1 MATRLRVNR
10 ILVLMSAL
18 FVIMALFF
26 GLFQYKRERD
36 FRVDIMN
43 SQLQMYNYQMAYT
56 LGSENLADSKS
67 VSDYVLRHPILGMR
81 ITVIDSLGNVLAD
94 SEQPDVSLM
103 ENHLK
108 RSEVQDALSHGTGYA
123 IKRHSESIDQT
134 YFYSASLL
142 KIGDLPVIV
151 RAAIPYSTQLTDSL
165 SYNNTFIY
173 FAVIVVF
180 LLGFVTHGIMFFF
193 LKMRNAESEK
203 ERMKR
208 QLTQNVTHELKTPAA
223 SIQGFLETIIQNPDL
238 DEEKRQHFLNRCYA
252 QSQRMSKLLQDMA
265 TLTKL
270 DDRHKFSESEA
281 DVDVNALIHNV
292 LEDTCL
298 QLKNKNITP
307 VLDLAPDLVL
317 HNVDV
322 GLIYGI
328 FRNLIDNVLSY
339 ANGAT
344 FVSVRGT
351 DDGRYLRFEVS
362 DNGAGVS
369 QENLPLIFERFFR
382 EDKGR
387 SRKLGGT
394 GLGLAIV
401 KNTIIHYGGDVEAL
415 ATDGG
420 GLTVRFSIKSH
431 S

>member
-18 FVIMALFF
+18 FVIMALVF
-26 GLFQYKRERD
+26 GLFQYQRERD

-56 LGSENLADSKS
+56 LGSENLAQSKA
-67 VSDYVLRHPILGMR
+67 VSDYVAGHPLLGMR

-108 RSEVQDALSHGTGYA
+108 RSEVQDALASGSGYA
-123 IKRHSESIDQT
+123 IKRQSESIDQT

-193 LKMRNAESEK
+193 LRMRNAESEK

-223 SIQGFLETIIQNPDL
+223 SIQGFLETIIQNPEI
-238 DEEKRQHFLNRCYA
+238 DEEKRQHFLNRCYE
-252 QSQRMSKLLQDMA
+252 QSKRMSKLLQDMA

-270 DDRHKFSESEA
+270 DDRSKFSESEA
-281 DVDVNALIHNV
+281 NVDVKALIHNV

-298 QLKNKNITP
+298 QLKSKNITP
-307 VLDLAPDLVL
+307 VLDLAPNLIL
-317 HNVDV
+317 HNVDA

-328 FRNLIDNVLSY
+328 FRNLFDNVISY

-344 FVSVRGT
+344 YISVKGLA
-351 DDGRYLRFEVS
+351 DNNLLRFEVS
-362 DNGAGVS
+362 DNGSGVS
-369 QENLPLIFERFFR
+369 HENLPFIFERFFR

-401 KNTIIHYGGDVEAL
+401 KNSINLYGGEVEAL

-420 GLTVRFSIKSH
+420 GLTVRFSLKSH
-431 S
+431 

>member
-1 MATRLRVNR
+1 
-10 ILVLMSAL
+10 MSAL
-18 FVIMALFF
+18 FVIMALVF

-94 SEQPDVSLM
+94 SEQPDVSIM

-193 LKMRNAESEK
+193 LKMRDAENEK

-238 DEEKRQHFLNRCYA
+238 DDEHRNHFLQRCYA

-270 DDRHKFSESEA
+270 DSRQNYQQTA
-281 DVDVNALIHNV
+281 TDVNISDLIHSV
-292 LEDTCL
+292 LDDTCL
-298 QLKNKNITP
+298 LLRERNITP
-307 VLDLAPDLVL
+307 VIDIPENLML
-317 HNVDV
+317 HNVDM

-328 FRNLIDNVLSY
+328 FRNLVDNAISY
-339 ANGAT
+339 AQSAT
-344 FVSVRGT
+344 
-351 DDGRYLRFEVS
+351 YLSISGHREDKVVHFQVS
-362 DNGAGVS
+362 DNGTGVHP
-369 QENLPLIFERFFR
+369 ENLSLIFERFFR

-401 KNTIIHYGGDVEAL
+401 KNTITLYGGEIDAEA
-415 ATDGG
+415 TPGG
-420 GLTVRFSIKSH
+420 GLTVRFWMEG
-431 S
+431 